1 MGVGGKKRIKE
12 KRKQKEKESDPPST
26 VGRLLGID
34 KRVGSW
40 GKKVKESKRK
50 QKRKPLALAQKMY
63 DDSTSRSHEI
73 LAIKV
78 KLTLAK

>member
-1 MGVGGKKRIKE
+1 VGLKALIRGLGVGGKRE
-12 KRKQKEKESDPPST
+12 RK
-26 VGRLLGID
+26 
-34 KRVGSW
+34 
-40 GKKVKESKRK
+40 SKRK

-78 KLTLAK
+78 ELTLALHPL

>member
-1 MGVGGKKRIKE
+1 MYAWNPWILNVKNAIEQKVGLKALGRGLEVGGR
-12 KRKQKEKESDPPST
+12 KRKK
-26 VGRLLGID
+26 
-34 KRVGSW
+34 
-40 GKKVKESKRK
+40 SKRN

-78 KLTLAK
+78 ELTLAK